1 MTDNTMVG
9 VAVPAVRGHFH
20 LGVTSLQW
28 VVAGYVVAFAGLL
41 FTGGALGD
49 WWGRKRA
56 LVVGVAV
63 CSAGGVVA
71 ATAWDFHVLIAGRV
85 LQGVGA
91 ACSEPGTLSLVRQL
105 HPDERR
111 RARVLGGWA
120 ASSGVA
126 LAAGPVAAGLLVAA
140 GGWRAVFLGEAV
152 AGAVVG

>member
-56 LVVGVAV
+56 LVVGVGLF
-63 CSAGGVVA
+63 SAGGVVA

-91 ACSEPGTLSLVRQL
+91 AGSEPGPLSLVRQP

-111 RARVLGGWA
+111 PARVPGGRGGA
-120 ASSGVA
+120 AGVA
-126 LAAGPVAAGLLVAA
+126 QAAGPGAGRALVA
-140 GGWRAVFLGEAV
+140 
-152 AGAVVG
+152 VG